1 MDHTTEIA
9 RLERELENLRASYAA
24 MQRGAIYLRNF
35 FFAVLIGA
43 LVSAVYSVA
52 TATLAGIGVSALVAL
67 MAAAIIVGCRGNW
80 IYLAGPS
87 GPMEGGRQANGE
99 AYVRMTE
106 TMIRD
111 RERRLAE
118 LSDSAG

>member
-1 MDHTTEIA
+1 MDHTPEIA
-9 RLERELENLRASYAA
+9 QLERELENLRASYAA

-43 LVSAVYSVA
+43 LVSGVYSVA

-87 GPMEGGRQANGE
+87 GPLEGGT
-99 AYVRMTE
+99 YVRMTE